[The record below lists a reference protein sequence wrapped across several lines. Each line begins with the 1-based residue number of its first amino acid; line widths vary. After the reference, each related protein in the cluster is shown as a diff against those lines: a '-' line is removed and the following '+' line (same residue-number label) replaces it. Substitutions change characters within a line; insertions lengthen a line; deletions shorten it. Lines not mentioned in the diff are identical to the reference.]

1 MWRLRGFRKTGQE
14 KMYSDQEENAVLD
27 DYRLE
32 MENRIRNLVWT
43 VSGDYSLEVKPDVDT
58 FLRSRNMALYD
69 GIKQG
74 GLAKYFDRDALSMYL
89 LKKIYCEAFSTPL
102 MTVAQL
108 CIEEAVGPKL
118 DAEREGVRTIRRK
131 AYEDILDQ
139 DFKELSATPLGHFK
153 AALLREE
160 LDGTYRGTSQ
170 IEGWM
175 EEIHRLRKTEDTM
188 EVIRTVDS
196 LYNQIVEPNF
206 EKKKKTLEQ
215 VLAVTLEDLAEFSW
229 KDFLAEDLEEL
240 YQETMDT
247 YLEKISETMTN
258 LDMNES
264 RDKEEPEQNQEGQK
278 KKKILVV
285 DEKAL
290 AQMHSY
296 VEKNFGKSYLSS
308 AEQKHLNY
316 QFCRGIHGD
325 CSLYC
330 TEGILQ
336 NPVLR
341 NYQYEYARK
350 QKDKNIMAY
359 YEQSRVVKRNI
370 QVLTDML
377 RKALLLRSQDQEI
390 LSDRG
395 RIIPAALW
403 KVGRSQDARLFKKE
417 IKNEAMNFVVD
428 VLIDA
433 SGSQRSRQNQV
444 ALQGFIISEAL
455 SNLSIPFRV
464 TSFCTFWDYTI
475 LQKFRDYDD
484 SRKKNGR
491 IFEYMTSSN
500 NRDGLA
506 VKVVGSTL
514 LQREEE
520 NKVLIILSDGKP
532 YDVVVNRPHSRNP
545 EPYRGKPAIL
555 DTGFEVRRLRQ
566 SGAAVL
572 GVFVGEETELSAERR
587 IFGKDFAYI
596 RSIKNFSNV
605 VGRYLLKQIEE

>member
-1 MWRLRGFRKTGQE
+1 
-14 KMYSDQEENAVLD
+14 MYSDQEESAVLD

-43 VSGDYSLEVKPDVDT
+43 VSGDYSLEVKPDVET
-58 FLRSRNMALYD
+58 FLRSRNIALYD

-89 LKKIYCEAFSTPL
+89 LKKIYCDAFRGPL

-108 CIEEAVGPKL
+108 CIEEAVGHKL
-118 DAEREGVRTIRRK
+118 DAEREGIRNIRRK
-131 AYEDILDQ
+131 ACEDILEL
-139 DFKELSATPLGHFK
+139 DFKELAATPLGHFK

-160 LDGTYRGTSQ
+160 LDGSYEGTRKIQ
-170 IEGWM
+170 GWM
-175 EEIHRLRKTEDTM
+175 EEIHRLREARDTM
-188 EVIRTVDS
+188 DVIRAVDS

-206 EKKKKTLEQ
+206 EKNKKTLDQ
-215 VLAVTLEDLAEFSW
+215 VLAVTVEELAEFSW
-229 KDFLAEDLEEL
+229 KDFLREDLEEL
-240 YQETMDT
+240 REDTMET
-247 YLEKISETMTN
+247 YLEKISEAMTS

-264 RDKEEPEQNQEGQK
+264 RDQEEDKKQEGQK

-290 AQMHSY
+290 AQMYSY
-296 VEKNFGKSYLSS
+296 VEKNFGKSYLSP
-308 AEQKHLNY
+308 AEQKNLNY

-359 YEQSRVVKRNI
+359 YDQSRVVKRNI

-377 RKALLLRSQDQEI
+377 RKALLLRSENQEI

-395 RIIPAALW
+395 RILPAALW
-403 KVGRSQDARLFKKE
+403 KVGRSEDARLFKKE
-417 IKNEAMNFVVD
+417 IKNDAMNFVVD

-433 SGSQRSRQNQV
+433 SGSQRSRQGQV
-444 ALQGFIISEAL
+444 ALQAFIISEAL
-455 SNLSIPFRV
+455 SNLDIPFRV

-506 VKVVGSTL
+506 VKAVGSTL

-532 YDVVVNRPHSRNP
+532 YDVVVNRPNSRNP
-545 EPYRGKPAIL
+545 EPYRGRPAIL

-572 GVFVGEETELSAERR
+572 GVFVGEETELAAERK

-596 RSIKNFSNV
+596 RTIKNFSNV

>member
-1 MWRLRGFRKTGQE
+1 
-14 KMYSDQEENAVLD
+14 MYSDQEESAVLD

-32 MENRIRNLVWT
+32 IENRIRNLVWT
-43 VSGDYSLEVKPDVDT
+43 VSGDYSLEVKPDVET

-89 LKKIYCEAFSTPL
+89 LKKIYCDARQGPL

-108 CIEEAVGPKL
+108 CVEEAVGHKL
-118 DAEREGVRTIRRK
+118 DAEREGVRNIRRK
-131 AYEDILDQ
+131 AYEDILEL
-139 DFKELSATPLGHFK
+139 DFRELAATPLGHLK

-160 LDGTYRGTSQ
+160 LDGAYEGTRK
-170 IEGWM
+170 IRGWM
-175 EEIHRLRKTEDTM
+175 EEIHRLRAAGDTM
-188 EVIRTVDS
+188 DVIRAVDS

-206 EKKKKTLEQ
+206 EKNKKTLEQ
-215 VLAVTLEDLAEFSW
+215 VLAVTVEELAEFSW
-229 KDFLAEDLEEL
+229 KDFLREDLEDLRED
-240 YQETMDT
+240 TMET
-247 YLEKISETMTN
+247 YLEKISQAMTS

-264 RDKEEPEQNQEGQK
+264 RDQEEDKKQEGQK

-290 AQMHSY
+290 AQMYSY
-296 VEKNFGKSYLSS
+296 VEKNFGKSYLTP
-308 AEQKHLNY
+308 AEQKNLNY

-359 YEQSRVVKRNI
+359 YDQSRVVKRNI

-377 RKALLLRSQDQEI
+377 RKALLLRSENQEI

-403 KVGRSQDARLFKKE
+403 KVGRSEDARLFKKE
-417 IKNEAMNFVVD
+417 IKNDAMNFVVD

-433 SGSQRSRQNQV
+433 SGSQRSRQGQV
-444 ALQGFIISEAL
+444 ALQAFIISEAL
-455 SNLSIPFRV
+455 SNLDIPFRV

-506 VKVVGSTL
+506 VKAVGSTL

-532 YDVVVNRPHSRNP
+532 YDVVVNRPNSRNP
-545 EPYRGKPAIL
+545 EPYRGRPAIL

-572 GVFVGEETELSAERR
+572 GVFVGEETELDAERK

-596 RSIKNFSNV
+596 RTIKNFSNV
-605 VGRYLLKQIEE
+605 AGRYLLKQIEE

>member
-1 MWRLRGFRKTGQE
+1 
-14 KMYSDQEENAVLD
+14 MYSDQEESAVLD

-43 VSGDYSLEVKPDVDT
+43 VSGDYSLEVKPDVET
-58 FLRSRNMALYD
+58 FLRSRNIALYD

-89 LKKIYCEAFSTPL
+89 LKKIYCDARQGPL

-108 CIEEAVGPKL
+108 CVEEAVGHKL
-118 DAEREGVRTIRRK
+118 DAEREGVRNIRRK
-131 AYEDILDQ
+131 ACEDILEL
-139 DFKELSATPLGHFK
+139 DFKELAATPLGHLK

-160 LDGTYRGTSQ
+160 LDGAYEGTRK
-170 IEGWM
+170 IRGWM
-175 EEIHRLRKTEDTM
+175 EEIHRLRAAGDTM
-188 EVIRTVDS
+188 DVIRAVDS

-206 EKKKKTLEQ
+206 EKNKKTLEQ
-215 VLAVTLEDLAEFSW
+215 VLAVTVEELAEFSW
-229 KDFLAEDLEEL
+229 KDFLREDLEDLRED
-240 YQETMDT
+240 TMET
-247 YLEKISETMTN
+247 YLEKISQAMTN

-264 RDKEEPEQNQEGQK
+264 RDQEEDKKQEGQK

-290 AQMHSY
+290 AQMYSY
-296 VEKNFGKSYLSS
+296 VEKNFGKSYLTP
-308 AEQKHLNY
+308 AEQKNLNY

-359 YEQSRVVKRNI
+359 YDQSRVVKRNI

-377 RKALLLRSQDQEI
+377 RKALLLRSENQEI

-403 KVGRSQDARLFKKE
+403 KVGRSEDARLFKKE
-417 IKNEAMNFVVD
+417 IKNDAMNFVVD

-433 SGSQRSRQNQV
+433 SGSQRSRQGQV
-444 ALQGFIISEAL
+444 ALQAFIISEAL
-455 SNLSIPFRV
+455 SNLDIPFRV

-506 VKVVGSTL
+506 VKAVGSTL

-532 YDVVVNRPHSRNP
+532 YDVVVNRPNSRNP
-545 EPYRGKPAIL
+545 EPYRGRPAIL

-572 GVFVGEETELSAERR
+572 GVFVGEETELDAERK

-596 RSIKNFSNV
+596 RTIKNFSNV
-605 VGRYLLKQIEE
+605 AGRYLLKQIEE

>member
-1 MWRLRGFRKTGQE
+1 
-14 KMYSDQEENAVLD
+14 MYSDQEESAVLD

-32 MENRIRNLVWT
+32 IENRIRNMVWT
-43 VSGDYSLEVKPDVDT
+43 VSGDYSLEVKPDVET

-89 LKKIYCEAFSTPL
+89 LKKIYCDARQGPL

-108 CIEEAVGPKL
+108 CVEEAVGHKL
-118 DAEREGVRTIRRK
+118 DAEREGVRNIRRK
-131 AYEDILDQ
+131 AYEDILEL
-139 DFKELSATPLGHFK
+139 DFRELAATPLGHLK

-160 LDGTYRGTSQ
+160 LDGAYEGTRK
-170 IEGWM
+170 IRGWM
-175 EEIHRLRKTEDTM
+175 EEIHRLREAGDTM
-188 EVIRTVDS
+188 DVIRAVDS

-206 EKKKKTLEQ
+206 EKNKKTLEQ
-215 VLAVTLEDLAEFSW
+215 VLAVTVEELAEFSW
-229 KDFLAEDLEEL
+229 KDFLREDLEDLRED
-240 YQETMDT
+240 TMET
-247 YLEKISETMTN
+247 YLEKISQAMTN

-264 RDKEEPEQNQEGQK
+264 RDQEEDKKQEGQK

-290 AQMHSY
+290 AQMYSY
-296 VEKNFGKSYLSS
+296 VEKNFGKSYLTP
-308 AEQKHLNY
+308 AEQKNLNY

-359 YEQSRVVKRNI
+359 YDQSRVVKRNI

-377 RKALLLRSQDQEI
+377 RKALLLRSENQEI

-403 KVGRSQDARLFKKE
+403 KVGRSEDARLFKKE
-417 IKNEAMNFVVD
+417 IKNDAMNFVVD

-433 SGSQRSRQNQV
+433 SGSQRSRQGQV
-444 ALQGFIISEAL
+444 ALQAFIISEAL
-455 SNLSIPFRV
+455 SNLDIPFRV

-506 VKVVGSTL
+506 VKAVGSTL

-532 YDVVVNRPHSRNP
+532 YDVVVNRPNSRNP
-545 EPYRGKPAIL
+545 EPYRGRPAIL

-572 GVFVGEETELSAERR
+572 GVFVGEETELAAERK

-596 RSIKNFSNV
+596 RTIKNFSNV

>member
-1 MWRLRGFRKTGQE
+1 MWCLPGFRMTGRE
-14 KMYSDQEENAVLD
+14 KMYSEREEGEVLD

-43 VSGDYSLEVKPDVDT
+43 VSGDYTLEVKPDIEG
-58 FLRSRNMALYD
+58 FLRSRSIALYD

-74 GLAKYFDRDALSMYL
+74 GLARYFDRDALSMYL
-89 LKKIYCEAFSTPL
+89 LKKIYCDAYSGPL

-108 CIEEAVGPKL
+108 CIEEAVGRKL
-118 DAEREGVRTIRRK
+118 DAEREGIRGLRRK
-131 AYEDILDQ
+131 AYEDILEL
-139 DFKELSATPLGHFK
+139 DFKELAATPLGHFK

-160 LDGTYRGTSQ
+160 LDGSYRGTGQ

-175 EEIHRLRKTEDTM
+175 REIHGLREAVETDAVIKT
-188 EVIRTVDS
+188 IDS
-196 LYNQIVEPNF
+196 LYNQIVEPEF
-206 EKKKKTLEQ
+206 EKKKKTLEE
-215 VLAVTLEDLAEFSW
+215 VLAVTVEELAENSW
-229 KDFLAEDLEEL
+229 RDFLSEEM
-240 YQETMDT
+240 YEETMET
-247 YLEKISETMTN
+247 YLEQISETMTN
-258 LDMNES
+258 LDLNDS
-264 RDKEEPEQNQEGQK
+264 RNQEEPEQEQEGPR

-285 DEKAL
+285 DEAAL
-290 AQMHSY
+290 EKMYTY
-296 VEKNFGKSYLSS
+296 VERNFGRSYLNPS
-308 AEQKHLNY
+308 EQKLMNY
-316 QFCRGIHGD
+316 RFCRGIHSD

-330 TEGILQ
+330 PEGILQ

-359 YEQSRVVKRNI
+359 YDQSRVVKRNI

-377 RKALLLRSQDQEI
+377 RRALLLRSEEQEI

-403 KVGRSQDARLFKKE
+403 KVGRSTDARLFKKE
-417 IKNEAMNFVVD
+417 IKNEAMDFVVD

-433 SGSQRSRQNQV
+433 SGSQRSRQSQV
-444 ALQGFIISEAL
+444 TLQAFIISEAL
-455 SNLSIPFRV
+455 SNLNIPFRV
-464 TSFCTFWDYTI
+464 TGFCTFWDYTI
-475 LQKFRDYDD
+475 LQRFRDYDD

-491 IFEYMTSSN
+491 IFEFMTSSN

-506 VKVVGSTL
+506 VKAIGETL
-514 LQREEE
+514 LQRDEE

-532 YDVVVNRPHSRNP
+532 YDVLVNRPGARNP
-545 EPYRGKPAIL
+545 KPYRGRPAIL

-566 SGAAVL
+566 SGVAVL
-572 GVFVGEETELSAERR
+572 GVFVGEETELSAERK

>member
-1 MWRLRGFRKTGQE
+1 
-14 KMYSDQEENAVLD
+14 MYSDQEESAVLD

-32 MENRIRNLVWT
+32 MENRIRNMVWT
-43 VSGDYSLEVKPDVDT
+43 VSGDYSLEVKPDVET

-89 LKKIYCEAFSTPL
+89 LKKIYCDARQGPL

-108 CIEEAVGPKL
+108 CVEEAVGHKL
-118 DAEREGVRTIRRK
+118 DAEREGVRNIRRK
-131 AYEDILDQ
+131 ACEDILEL
-139 DFKELSATPLGHFK
+139 DFKELAATPLGHFK

-160 LDGTYRGTSQ
+160 LDGSYEGTRKIQ
-170 IEGWM
+170 GWM
-175 EEIHRLRKTEDTM
+175 EEIHRLREARDTM
-188 EVIRTVDS
+188 DVIRAVDS

-206 EKKKKTLEQ
+206 EKNKKTLDQ
-215 VLAVTLEDLAEFSW
+215 VLAVTVEELAEFSW
-229 KDFLAEDLEEL
+229 KDFLREDLEDLRED
-240 YQETMDT
+240 TMET
-247 YLEKISETMTN
+247 YLEKISQAMTN

-264 RDKEEPEQNQEGQK
+264 RDQEEDKKQEGQK

-290 AQMHSY
+290 AQMYSY
-296 VEKNFGKSYLSS
+296 VEKNFGKSYLSP
-308 AEQKHLNY
+308 AEQKNLNY

-359 YEQSRVVKRNI
+359 YDQSRVVKRNI

-377 RKALLLRSQDQEI
+377 RKALLLRSENQEI

-403 KVGRSQDARLFKKE
+403 KVGRSEDARLFKKE
-417 IKNEAMNFVVD
+417 IKNDAMNFVVD

-433 SGSQRSRQNQV
+433 SGSQRSRQGQV
-444 ALQGFIISEAL
+444 ALQAFIISEAL
-455 SNLSIPFRV
+455 SNLDIPFRV

-506 VKVVGSTL
+506 VKAVGSTL

-532 YDVVVNRPHSRNP
+532 YDVVVNRPNSRNP
-545 EPYRGKPAIL
+545 EPYRGRPAIL

-572 GVFVGEETELSAERR
+572 GVFVGEETELAAERK

-596 RSIKNFSNV
+596 RTIKNFSNV
-605 VGRYLLKQIEE
+605 AGRYLLKQIEE

>member
-1 MWRLRGFRKTGQE
+1 MFSEL
-14 KMYSDQEENAVLD
+14 EEESAALD
-27 DYRLE
+27 DYRME

-43 VSGDYSLEVKPDVDT
+43 VSGDYSLEVKPDVEN
-58 FLRSRNMALYD
+58 FLRSRNIAVYD

-74 GLAKYFDRDALSMYL
+74 GLARYYDRDALSMYI
-89 LKKIYCEAFSTPL
+89 LKKIYCDAYSTPL

-108 CIEEAVGPKL
+108 CIEEAVGRKL
-118 DAEREGVRTIRRK
+118 DAEREGVRALRRK
-131 AYEDILDQ
+131 AYEDILEL
-139 DFKELSATPLGHFK
+139 DFKELSATPLGRFK

-160 LDGTYRGTSQ
+160 LDGEYRGAAQ

-175 EEIHRLRKTEDTM
+175 KEIHRLRQARDTM
-188 EVIRTVDS
+188 EVIRAVDS
-196 LYNQIVEPNF
+196 LYNQIVEPDF
-206 EKKKKTLEQ
+206 ERKKKTLEE
-215 VLAVTLEDLAEFSW
+215 VLAVSLEELAEFSW
-229 KDFLAEDLEEL
+229 KDFLNEEVEEL
-240 YQETMDT
+240 YEETVDA

-258 LDMNES
+258 LDVNES
-264 RDKEEPEQNQEGQK
+264 RDQDEAEQKTDGPG

-290 AQMHSY
+290 SQMYSY
-296 VEKNFGKSYLSS
+296 VEKNFGRSYLSP
-308 AEQKHLNY
+308 AEQKKLNY
-316 QFCRGIHGD
+316 QFCRGVHGD

-359 YEQSRVVKRNI
+359 YDQSRVVKRNI

-377 RKALLLRSQDQEI
+377 RKALLLRSEEQEI

-395 RIIPAALW
+395 RILPAALW
-403 KVGRSQDARLFKKE
+403 KVGRSEDAKLFKRE
-417 IKNEAMNFVVD
+417 IKNEAVNFVVD

-433 SGSQRSRQNQV
+433 SGSQRSRQGQV
-444 ALQGFIISEAL
+444 ALQAFIISEAL
-455 SNLSIPFRV
+455 SNLNIPFRV

-475 LQKFRDYDD
+475 LQRFRDYDD
-484 SRKKNGR
+484 GRKKNGR

-506 VKVVGSTL
+506 VKAVGSTL
-514 LQREEE
+514 LQRDEE

-532 YDVVVNRPHSRNP
+532 YDVVVNRPGSRNP
-545 EPYRGKPAIL
+545 EPYRGKPAVM

-566 SGAAVL
+566 SGVAVL
-572 GVFVGEETELSAERR
+572 GVFVGEETELTAERK

-596 RSIKNFSNV
+596 RTIKNFSGV